1 MQRLV
6 MSCVR
11 LSRISPTLCALYP
24 SDNTLTPITNGLRRC
39 MSAKSLPSPSC
50 MQVADLLEVAKQF
63 RSKETN
69 YIHED
74 QTLDEAVKCLTQNE
88 NSATLVV
95 VNKQHQVVG
104 LITNRL
110 ALQKVVRMHSN
121 GKRTDWNVKVSEVA
135 IPARKVLY
143 VSPEDSLEDC
153 RAVMAL
159 SGVGELPVL
168 RGSKLLGTVSLID
181 IASLIHRH
189 DAQFNPDPTSAKS
202 DYINLILPRKGLPAN
217 TSLDQTVVQ
226 HEHVHR
232 NYWTTYLRSFAMSIP
247 HPQKREAGGE
257 DAFFLGVVPHGEDQG
272 GASALVLQDGL
283 FDMTPSIPTITEGTH
298 GPVDVL
304 AMGVADGVGSW
315 FEKGVSARQYA
326 KELMVAA
333 HQAVQVSYA
342 KDHDIEPSEVLHAA
356 WSTVLQR
363 EIVGSSTACVLALDP
378 ELGELHGINLGDS
391 GFLIIRDKA
400 SDRETARLR
409 GTLDGSLMRKINNRD
424 HDLTPAGR
432 RKGAHVTYRSPQQL
446 HYFNCPFQLGFAGTS
461 LASEVVDDLGQTHSH
476 MKEKPLFETPESG
489 VRLRVPVLEGDLILL
504 ATDGLFDNVDED
516 VLLEI
521 VRAEPDLETMTRKL
535 VQKAYDLSLDRTRD
549 SPFARL
555 AKENDLLWGGGMPD
569 DITIIAARVMK
580 HKAKEEKIVQSKMK
594 SRTESW

>member
-1 MQRLV
+1 
-6 MSCVR
+6 
-11 LSRISPTLCALYP
+11 
-24 SDNTLTPITNGLRRC
+24 
-39 MSAKSLPSPSC
+39 

-63 RSKETN
+63 RSKEIN

-95 VNKQHQVVG
+95 VNKQHQIVG
-104 LITNRL
+104 LITYRL
-110 ALQKVVRMHSN
+110 ALQKVVRMHST

-168 RGSKLLGTVSLID
+168 KGSKFLGTVSLTD

-189 DAQFNPDPTSAKS
+189 DAQSNPDPTSAKS

-217 TSLDQTVVQ
+217 TSLDHTIVQ
-226 HEHVHR
+226 HEHVHP
-232 NYWTTYLRSFAMSIP
+232 NYWTYYLHSFAMSIP
-247 HPQKREAGGE
+247 HPQKKETGGE
-257 DAFFLGVVPHGEDQG
+257 DAYFLGIVPHGEEMG
-272 GASALVLQDGL
+272 GASALALQNGPN
-283 FDMTPSIPTITEGTH
+283 DMTPSIPTITEGTH

-326 KELMVAA
+326 RELMVAA

-356 WSTVLQR
+356 WSTVLQKK
-363 EIVGSSTACVLALDP
+363 IVGSSTACVLALDP

-391 GFLIIRDKA
+391 GFLIIRDKT
-400 SDRETARLR
+400 SDLETARLR
-409 GTLDGSLMRKINNRD
+409 GTLDGSLMRKIMNRD
-424 HDLTPAGR
+424 QDLTPAGR

-446 HYFNCPFQLGFAGTS
+446 HYFNCPFQLGFAGADLVS
-461 LASEVVDDLGQTHSH
+461 DVVDDLSRIHSQTR
-476 MKEKPLFETPESG
+476 EKPLFETPENG

-521 VRAEPDLETMTRKL
+521 VRAEPDVARMTRKL
-535 VQKAYDLSLDRTRD
+535 VAKAYELSLDRSRD

-580 HKAKEEKIVQSKMK
+580 HKTNEEKIAQAIAVEREGEDRNAVAQTSLH
-594 SRTESW
+594 SC

>member
-6 MSCVR
+6 RRVSAAR
-11 LSRISPTLCALYP
+11 WPPFRALLGGVGGY
-24 SDNTLTPITNGLRRC
+24 S
-39 MSAKSLPSPSC
+39 SAKPLPSPSR
-50 MQVADLLEVAKQF
+50 MSVADLLEVSKQF
-63 RSKETN
+63 RSKQTN

-74 QTLDEAVKCLTQNE
+74 QTLDEAVKCLAQNE
-88 NSATLVV
+88 NSAALVV
-95 VNKQHQVVG
+95 VNRQQQVVG
-104 LITNRL
+104 LITNRM
-110 ALQKVVRMHSN
+110 ALQRVVRMRST
-121 GKRTDWNVKVSEVA
+121 GKRSDWNMKVSEVA
-135 IPARKVLY
+135 IPARKVLH

-168 RGSKLLGTVSLID
+168 QGDKLLGTVSLTD

-189 DAQFNPDPTSAKS
+189 DAQLNPDPISAKS

-226 HEHVHR
+226 HKHTHP
-232 NYWTTYLRSFAMSIP
+232 NYWSYYLHSFAMSIP
-247 HPQKREAGGE
+247 HPQKKETGGE
-257 DAFFLGVVPHGEDQG
+257 DAFFLGMVPHGEDEG
-272 GASALVLQDGL
+272 GASAPVLEDRPI
-283 FDMTPSIPTITEGTH
+283 DIEPSVPTITHGTQ

-326 KELMVAA
+326 QELMVAA

-342 KDHDIEPSEVLHAA
+342 KNHDIDPSEVLHAA
-356 WSTVLQR
+356 WSTVLQK

-378 ELGELHGINLGDS
+378 EQGELHGINLGDS
-391 GFLIIRDKA
+391 GFLIIRDKT

-409 GTLDGSLMRKINNRD
+409 GTLDGSLMRKISNRD
-424 HDLTPAGR
+424 QDLTPAGR
-432 RKGAHVTYRSPQQL
+432 RKGAHVSYRSPQQL
-446 HYFNCPFQLGFAGTS
+446 HYFNCPFQLGFAGADLVS
-461 LASEVVDDLGQTHSH
+461 DVVDDLASGTHSP
-476 MKEKPLFETPESG
+476 MREKPLFETPENG
-489 VRLRVPVLEGDLILL
+489 MRLRVPVLEGDLIIL
-504 ATDGLFDNVDED
+504 ATDGLFDNVDEE

-521 VRAEPDLETMTRKL
+521 VRGEPNLETMTRKL

-569 DITIIAARVMK
+569 DITIIAARVTK
-580 HKAKEEKIVQSKMK
+580 HKTKEEKIAEAASVMAEADAS
-594 SRTESW
+594 